1 MLKLIKLEWKS
12 FFRSASFK
20 INIVLKIILGLGM
33 LFYGAL
39 FLMLGV
45 AAFYLIEEEGLE
57 PLETI
62 NAYLIYWWGIDL
74 VVRFFAQKPVVMGV
88 RPLLLQPIS
97 KRKITHYL
105 LGKSA
110 TSFYNF
116 YPALFFIPFSITLI
130 VNDYSIIGTIGWYF
144 AIFGLTYFNNYL
156 NLALNNKIPLLI
168 GTAVVVLGIGG
179 LHIFN
184 LIDVSVFSSMMFDN
198 FFKYPWMALI
208 ILGLAIA
215 LYRYNF
221 NYFFR
226 AMYLDDAVKVSQKN
240 IQVRDYSWLGRF
252 GLMGAFLKNDIRL
265 IFRNKRSMNTIWMSL
280 FFLFYG
286 LIFFTNPAYED
297 SLFFKVFASVF
308 ISGGFLFIF
317 GGFVP
322 SWDSSYYPFMMS
334 QSITYKDYLASKW
347 WLMVV
352 ATFISIILAS
362 FYLFL
367 GVEYYLIIVATG
379 IYNIG
384 VNTHITLLS
393 GAFVKTPIDLE
404 SGKKPFGD
412 KGSFNMKTL
421 LLTIP
426 KIILPALIF
435 STFTFLISEKAGYI
449 SLIVTG
455 LIGLL
460 LRNAMFKQIES
471 VYKTEKYETI
481 QAYKQK
487 N

>member
-1 MLKLIKLEWKS
+1 
-12 FFRSASFK
+12 
-20 INIVLKIILGLGM
+20 
-33 LFYGAL
+33 
-39 FLMLGV
+39 
-45 AAFYLIEEEGLE
+45 
-57 PLETI
+57 
-62 NAYLIYWWGIDL
+62 
-74 VVRFFAQKPVVMGV
+74 
-88 RPLLLQPIS
+88 
-97 KRKITHYL
+97 
-105 LGKSA
+105 
-110 TSFYNF
+110 
-116 YPALFFIPFSITLI
+116 
-130 VNDYSIIGTIGWYF
+130 
-144 AIFGLTYFNNYL
+144 
-156 NLALNNKIPLLI
+156 
-168 GTAVVVLGIGG
+168 
-179 LHIFN
+179 
-184 LIDVSVFSSMMFDN
+184 
-198 FFKYPWMALI
+198 
-208 ILGLAIA
+208 
-215 LYRYNF
+215 
-221 NYFFR
+221 
-226 AMYLDDAVKVSQKN
+226 
-240 IQVRDYSWLGRF
+240 
-252 GLMGAFLKNDIRL
+252 
-265 IFRNKRSMNTIWMSL
+265 MNTIWMSL

-308 ISGGFLFIF
+308 ISGGFLFVF